1 MGFKIFISSLSTLKS
16 ILISSTLA
24 HIFSEKSLLPL
35 IVGNTS
41 KTVINQMNNL
51 SRGSLHKLIMLSKC
65 VKWNVEISLS
75 PGIIGFAH
83 LSKLL
88 VFSTKYKDVFFT
100 AWMPVVI
107 NGYRRVAKA
116 TWEDS
121 GRLALHFAAV
131 SPPDV
136 KMMSMPFKTSSVLRP

>member
-1 MGFKIFISSLSTLKS
+1 
-16 ILISSTLA
+16 
-24 HIFSEKSLLPL
+24 
-35 IVGNTS
+35 
-41 KTVINQMNNL
+41 
-51 SRGSLHKLIMLSKC
+51 
-65 VKWNVEISLS
+65 
-75 PGIIGFAH
+75 
-83 LSKLL
+83 
-88 VFSTKYKDVFFT
+88 
-100 AWMPVVI
+100 MPVVI